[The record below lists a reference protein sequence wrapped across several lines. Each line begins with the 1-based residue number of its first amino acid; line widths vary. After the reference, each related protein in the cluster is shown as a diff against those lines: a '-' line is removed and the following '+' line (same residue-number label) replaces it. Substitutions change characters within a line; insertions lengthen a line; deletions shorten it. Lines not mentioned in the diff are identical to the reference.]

1 MNRIALLAAGCAA
14 LALAACDH
22 PDAKRQQAERA
33 LKVVSK
39 LDCPE
44 TQGQLKRVSATS
56 ESCVYTAGEGAEV
69 VLKLV
74 KLNGAEP
81 AKALEPL
88 EAELKALM
96 PKREADAEKASEIS
110 ADGEDVSINLPGI
123 NIEAKADGTA
133 KVDVAGAKINADDE
147 GAEVRIERNVRV
159 DGKTVESSKHR
170 RHRRD
175 DEVSARFILASDA
188 AAKDA
193 WSVVGYEAR
202 GPKGGPLVVGTLKAK
217 ESQGGENH
225 DLFDDISDLIRH
237 NVGGRGHKGF
247 VITAD

>member
-22 PDAKRQQAERA
+22 PDAKRQDAARA

-44 TQGQLKRVSATS
+44 SQGQLKRVSATAD
-56 ESCVYTAGEGAEV
+56 SCTYSAAGAEV

-74 KLNGAEP
+74 KLDGGEP
-81 AKALEPL
+81 AAALDPI

-96 PKREADAEKASEIS
+96 PAPDTKAEPAAIS
-110 ADGEDVSINLPGI
+110 AGSEDVSIRLPGI
-123 NIEAKADGTA
+123 NIEAKGDGTA
-133 KVDVAGAKINADDE
+133 KVDVAGAQINANDQ
-147 GAEVRIERNVRV
+147 GAEVRIERNVRI
-159 DGKTVESSKHR
+159 DGKPVETSSR
-170 RHRRD
+170 RHRRGK
-175 DEVSARFILASDA
+175 DEVMARFILASDTS
-188 AAKDA
+188 KSA

-217 ESQGGENH
+217 DGQDGENH
-225 DLFDDISDLIRH
+225 DLFEDVSDLIRH
-237 NVGGRGHKGF
+237 NVGGERNKGF
-247 VITAD
+247 VIRAD

>member
-1 MNRIALLAAGCAA
+1 MNRIALLAAGCAV

-22 PDAKRQQAERA
+22 PDAARQRAERA
-33 LKVVSK
+33 LQVVSK

-44 TQGQLKRVSATS
+44 TQGQLTRVSATAD
-56 ESCVYTAGEGAEV
+56 SCVYSADGAEV

-81 AKALEPL
+81 AKALAPI

-96 PKREADAEKASEIS
+96 PQADKPAEPAAIT
-110 ADGEDVSINLPGI
+110 ADGEDVSIKLPGI
-123 NIEAKADGTA
+123 NIEAKGDGTA
-133 KVDVAGAKINADDE
+133 KVDVAGAQINADDE
-147 GAEVRIERNVRV
+147 GAEVRVERNVRV
-159 DGKTVESSKHR
+159 DGKTVESASHR
-170 RHRRD
+170 RRRGS
-175 DEVSARFILASDA
+175 DEVMARFILASDTTTGE
-188 AAKDA
+188 

-217 ESQGGENH
+217 DGQDGENH
-225 DLFDDISDLIRH
+225 DLFEDISDLIRH
-237 NVGGRGHKGF
+237 NVGGREHKGF